1 MTTKPIVLCQLILI
15 IFQFQDVVCKVYD
28 HDTPFSEG
36 HENLAMRSTIFDNR
50 VLDKVKT
57 LFTGGVETL
66 PKTTSEIGQ
75 KKSIITTANM
85 EHSLHVKIDPREF
98 GSALLNQANENAARK
113 SEIFMNKAIDAT
125 ALGVAVLKLIF
136 GKDAKMVMKDGE
148 KADDTM
154 ASIRTDEPRP
164 KITSWIH
171 DRAETAERK
180 SLKEDRKIESK
191 ETDGVGKLSMNILKL
206 VKSLQPLND
215 EKTTENGEAK
225 SIKENSEDDMM
236 VGQEKEKSFSGTES
250 NLKRLLSLM
259 EESKTKEKRGDK
271 KSWVLLKVPS
281 NQPKDELG
289 MLTDPVA
296 TEENSDETSQHDHT
310 EKNDEI
316 HHEKK
321 KSHSKKSSKGLI
333 TKIQDQVKH
342 LADIVSKQTNGEK
355 ESFIQTKHHKQP
367 NTGQQSYEGKSF
379 TTSRRIP
386 SKTLKSEPFQ
396 EVNAVKT
403 DTTSYEN
410 SVKNL
415 LKALEKS
422 AKKHSLKHNDE
433 GSKIRRRHHKINLI
447 PVKTKEEQASSKD
460 VVGGTNTAGGAV
472 VSLDALRQL
481 GQLLGLSSQQSNEK
495 NISPYTGTK
504 DTLTLATAMP
514 PEALQAL
521 NKPTPTVPPV
531 PPAAPPAAPPAS
543 PVAPPAPSL
552 ENKDNSQNSL
562 ARISEQLKMFAERGL
577 RGHND
582 YRKLHHAEPLKWS
595 EDLASAAEKL
605 AYQAAKKGNTRRSEL
620 VEGKGY
626 GENVAKIANTVLEN
640 AGEEAT
646 RHWYNEK
653 QNFTFSDPV
662 INEQTKAFTQMIWRG
677 TQTLGMGAAKDDDTG
692 ELYVVALYSPKGNDQ
707 ATLRENLAADGEQH
721 SDVYASIFKKS
732 FAARHE

>member
-1 MTTKPIVLCQLILI
+1 MKPIVLFQLILI
-15 IFQFQDVVCKVYD
+15 IFQFQDVVCKVSN
-28 HDTPFSEG
+28 HDTPFLEG
-36 HENLAMRSTIFDNR
+36 HENLAMRSTIFDNQ
-50 VLDKVKT
+50 VLGQVKT
-57 LFTGGVETL
+57 LFTGSVKTL
-66 PKTTSEIGQ
+66 PKTTSETGQ
-75 KKSIITTANM
+75 KKSIITTADM
-85 EHSLHVKIDPREF
+85 ENSLHVKIDPNQF
-98 GSALLNQANENAARK
+98 GNALLNQANENAARK

-148 KADDTM
+148 KTDDTK

-164 KITSWIH
+164 KITSWTH
-171 DRAETAERK
+171 DKAETAERK
-180 SLKEDRKIESK
+180 SLKEDGKIKSK
-191 ETDGVGKLSMNILKL
+191 ESDGVGKLSMNILKL
-206 VKSLQPLND
+206 VKSLQPLDD
-215 EKTTENGEAK
+215 EKTAENGETK
-225 SIKENSEDDMM
+225 SIKENSEDDMI
-236 VGQEKEKSFSGTES
+236 GQEREKSFSGTES
-250 NLKRLLSLM
+250 NLKRLLSLI

-271 KSWVLLKVPS
+271 KSWVLLNVPS

-296 TEENSDETSQHDHT
+296 TEENSDDTSQHDHT

-316 HHEKK
+316 HHKK
-321 KSHSKKSSKGLI
+321 KNYHTKKSSKGLI

-355 ESFIQTKHHKQP
+355 ESFIQTKHHIQP

-379 TTSRRIP
+379 TTSRRIA

-422 AKKHSLKHNDE
+422 AKKHSLKHVSRHEDE
-433 GSKIRRRHHKINLI
+433 GSDIRPRHHKINLV

-481 GQLLGLSSQQSNEK
+481 GQLLGLSSQQSDEK
-495 NISPYTGTK
+495 NISPYTGTQ

-521 NKPTPTVPPV
+521 NKPAPTVPPV
-531 PPAAPPAAPPAS
+531 PPAAPPASPAAPP
-543 PVAPPAPSL
+543 APPAPSL
-552 ENKDNSQNSL
+552 ENTDNSQNSL
-562 ARISEQLKMFAERGL
+562 TRISEQLKMFAERGL

-582 YRKLHHAEPLKWS
+582 YRKLHRAEPLKWS

-605 AYQAAKKGNTRRSEL
+605 AYQAAKKGSTRRSEL

-626 GENVAKIANTVLEN
+626 GENVAMIANTVLEN

-662 INEQTKAFTQMIWRG
+662 INEQTKAFTQMIWKG

-707 ATLRENLAADGEQH
+707 ATLRENLAADGKQH
-721 SDVYASIFKKS
+721 HDVYASIFKKS